1 MLFVLFKSALC
12 AKVKDM
18 TQLIAGP
25 MATLSHEAFRRLV
38 EKFGG
43 PDEYYTEMINAPT
56 LLQKGPFEKYYLM
69 NGPVPQKIV
78 WQLTSK
84 EAASMAAAV
93 EILAPLGGIGID
105 INMGCSA
112 PEIVHSGAGIAW
124 MLKPQEET
132 LSMVKGVKRAMEKAA
147 PAFRLSAKIRLGAD
161 NFSEEKFYDFC
172 KGLCDS
178 GVQRIVLHP
187 RAQREKLSRPPRR
200 YYAQRLAALLKPRGV
215 EVIYNGNVKDAPS
228 ARAALLDCQDCSGLM
243 ISRAAVQK
251 PWIFAQL
258 RAALFGQPSDFS
270 QDLNGAALNG
280 VACADESPNAKGAAA
295 SNDCGLAAAF
305 GSPNSRVDLM
315 QTGLDYIALL
325 QEFQPK
331 EFFKSRM
338 QRFFSYYC
346 DNFTFG
352 HYIKMKMLNAA
363 SPQAAEET
371 FRSYFDEQ
379 PSDRYLAL

>member
-1 MLFVLFKSALC
+1 
-12 AKVKDM
+12 M

-56 LLQKGPFEKYYLM
+56 LMQKGPFEKYYLM
-69 NGPVPQKIV
+69 NGPAPQKIV

-93 EILAPLGGIGID
+93 SVLAPLGGIGID

-112 PEIVHSGAGIAW
+112 PEIFHSGAGIAW
-124 MLKPQEET
+124 MLKPCEET
-132 LSMVKGVKRAMEKAA
+132 FAMVKGVKGAIEKAA
-147 PAFRLSAKIRLGAD
+147 PAFRLSAKLRLGAE
-161 NFSEEKFYDFC
+161 NFKEEDFYDFC
-172 KGLCDS
+172 QGLCDC
-178 GVQRIVLHP
+178 GVQRLVLHP
-187 RAQREKLSRPPRR
+187 RTQREKLARPPRR
-200 YYAQRLAALLKPRGV
+200 YFAERLAQKLNPRGV
-215 EVIYNGNVKDAPS
+215 EVIYNGNVKDTDS
-228 ARAALLDCQDCSGLM
+228 AKAALADCPTCAGLM
-243 ISRAAVQK
+243 ISRASVQK

-258 RAALFGQPSDFS
+258 RGALNQEAPQAQDAGGAAFNGL
-270 QDLNGAALNG
+270 QDLNG
-280 VACADESPNAKGAAA
+280 GAI
-295 SNDCGLAAAF
+295 
-305 GSPNSRVDLM
+305 DLM

-325 QEFQPK
+325 QEFQPP

-352 HYIKMKMLNAA
+352 HYIKSKMLVAA
-363 SPQAAEET
+363 TPEQAEQT
-371 FRSYFDEQ
+371 FHAYFDEQ
-379 PSDRYLAL
+379 PSDRYKRLPCQAGQ

>member
-1 MLFVLFKSALC
+1 
-12 AKVKDM
+12 M

-56 LLQKGPFEKYYLM
+56 LMQKGPFEKYYLM

-84 EAASMAAAV
+84 EADSMAAAV
-93 EILAPLGGIGID
+93 NVLAPLGGIGID

-132 LSMVKGVKRAMEKAA
+132 FAMVRGVKRAMEKAA
-147 PAFRLSAKIRLGAD
+147 PAFRLSVKLRLGAEKF
-161 NFSEEKFYDFC
+161 NEEGFYDFC
-172 KGLCDS
+172 QGLCDS
-178 GVQRIVLHP
+178 GVQRLVLHP
-187 RAQREKLSRPPRR
+187 RTQREKLSRPPRR
-200 YYAQRLAALLKPRGV
+200 YYAQRLAERLKGRGV
-215 EVIYNGNVKDAPS
+215 DVIYNGNVKDAPS
-228 ARAALLDCQDCSGLM
+228 AGAALTDCPDCAGLM
-243 ISRAAVQK
+243 ISRASVQK

-258 RAALFGQPSDFS
+258 RGALSLSGLTRQSFQDKNSGS
-270 QDLNGAALNG
+270 QKDCRVERG
-280 VACADESPNAKGAAA
+280 
-295 SNDCGLAAAF
+295 NDT
-305 GSPNSRVDLM
+305 NIDLM

-325 QEFQPK
+325 QEFQPP

-363 SPQAAEET
+363 TPQEAQDT
-371 FRSYFDEQ
+371 FRAYFNEQ
-379 PSDRYLAL
+379 PDDCFKALQ

>member
-1 MLFVLFKSALC
+1 
-12 AKVKDM
+12 M

-93 EILAPLGGIGID
+93 EVLAPLGGIGID

-132 LSMVKGVKRAMEKAA
+132 LSMVKGVKRAIEKTV
-147 PAFRLSAKIRLGAD
+147 PAYRLSAKIRLGAD

-215 EVIYNGNVKDAPS
+215 EVVYNGNVKDS
-228 ARAALLDCQDCSGLM
+228 ASAAAAMADCPDCSGLM

-258 RAALFGQPSDFS
+258 RGDF
-270 QDLNGAALNG
+270 
-280 VACADESPNAKGAAA
+280 
-295 SNDCGLAAAF
+295 CG
-305 GSPNSRVDLM
+305 GVDLM

-325 QEFQPK
+325 QEFQPP

-346 DNFTFG
+346 DNFAFG

-363 SPQAAEET
+363 TPQEAEET

-379 PSDRYLAL
+379 PDDRFKALQ

>member
-1 MLFVLFKSALC
+1 
-12 AKVKDM
+12 
-18 TQLIAGP
+18 

-56 LLQKGPFEKYYLM
+56 LMQKGPFEKYYLM
-69 NGPVPQKIV
+69 NGPAQEKIV

-84 EAASMAAAV
+84 EADSMAAAV
-93 EILAPLGGIGID
+93 AVLAPLGGIGID
-105 INMGCSA
+105 LNMGCSA

-124 MLKPQEET
+124 MLKPRDET
-132 LSMVKGVKRAMEKAA
+132 LAMVRGVKAAIDKSA
-147 PAFRLSAKIRLGAD
+147 PAFRLSVKLRLGAE
-161 NFSEEKFYDFC
+161 NFKEEEFYDFC
-172 KGLCDS
+172 AGLCDC
-178 GVQRIVLHP
+178 GVQRLVLHP
-187 RAQREKLSRPPRR
+187 RTQREKLSRPPRR
-200 YYAQRLAALLKPRGV
+200 YFAERLAQKLKPRGV
-215 EVIYNGNVKDAPS
+215 DVIYNGNIKDAAS
-228 ARAALLDCQDCSGLM
+228 AKAALADCPACAGLM

-258 RAALFGQPSDFS
+258 RGDDTAI
-270 QDLNGAALNG
+270 
-280 VACADESPNAKGAAA
+280 
-295 SNDCGLAAAF
+295 
-305 GSPNSRVDLM
+305 DLM

-325 QEFQPK
+325 QEFQPP

-363 SPQAAEET
+363 TPEQAQET
-371 FRSYFDEQ
+371 FRAYFDEQ
-379 PSDRYLAL
+379 PSDRFKRA

>member
-1 MLFVLFKSALC
+1 
-12 AKVKDM
+12 M

-93 EILAPLGGIGID
+93 EVLAPLGGIGID

-147 PAFRLSAKIRLGAD
+147 PDFRLSAKIRLGAD

-172 KGLCDS
+172 KGLADS

-215 EVIYNGNVKDAPS
+215 EVIYNGNVKDAAS
-228 ARAALLDCQDCSGLM
+228 ARAALLDCPDCKGLM

-258 RAALFGQPSDFS
+258 RGDF
-270 QDLNGAALNG
+270 
-280 VACADESPNAKGAAA
+280 
-295 SNDCGLAAAF
+295 CG
-305 GSPNSRVDLM
+305 GVDLM

-325 QEFQPK
+325 QEFQPP

-363 SPQAAEET
+363 TPKEAEET

-379 PSDRYLAL
+379 PSDRYLAQ

>member
-1 MLFVLFKSALC
+1 ML
-12 AKVKDM
+12 
-18 TQLIAGP
+18 QLIAGP

-84 EAASMAAAV
+84 EAGSMAAAV
-93 EILAPLGGIGID
+93 EVLATLGGIGID

-132 LSMVKGVKRAMEKAA
+132 LSMVKGVKRAIEKAA
-147 PAFRLSAKIRLGAD
+147 PAYRLSAKIRLGAE

-187 RAQREKLSRPPRR
+187 RTQREKLSRPPRR

-215 EVIYNGNVKDAPS
+215 EVVYNGNVKDAPS
-228 ARAALLDCQDCSGLM
+228 ARAALLDCPDCSGLM

-258 RAALFGQPSDFS
+258 RAAL
-270 QDLNGAALNG
+270 NGDTS
-280 VACADESPNAKGAAA
+280 ADRCPGAKGAAA
-295 SNDCGLAAAF
+295 SNDCGLATAA
-305 GSPNSRVDLM
+305 GLQDPNGRVDLM

-325 QEFQPK
+325 QEFQPP

-363 SPQAAEET
+363 TPQAAEET

-379 PSDRYLAL
+379 PSDRFKALQ

>member
-1 MLFVLFKSALC
+1 
-12 AKVKDM
+12 
-18 TQLIAGP
+18 

-93 EILAPLGGIGID
+93 DVLAPLGGIGID

-147 PAFRLSAKIRLGAD
+147 PAYRLSAKIRLGAD

-200 YYAQRLAALLKPRGV
+200 FYAQRLAALLKPRGV
-215 EVIYNGNVKDAPS
+215 EVIYNGNVKDAAS
-228 ARAALLDCQDCSGLM
+228 AAAALADCPDCSGLM

-258 RAALFGQPSDFS
+258 RGDF
-270 QDLNGAALNG
+270 
-280 VACADESPNAKGAAA
+280 
-295 SNDCGLAAAF
+295 CG
-305 GSPNSRVDLM
+305 GVDLM

-325 QEFQPK
+325 QEFQPP

-363 SPQAAEET
+363 TPQAAEET

-379 PSDRYLAL
+379 PSDRFKALQ

>member
-1 MLFVLFKSALC
+1 
-12 AKVKDM
+12 M

-93 EILAPLGGIGID
+93 EVLAPLGGIGID

-132 LSMVKGVKRAMEKAA
+132 LAMVKGVKRAIEKAA
-147 PAFRLSAKIRLGAD
+147 PAYRLSAKIRLGAD

-178 GVQRIVLHP
+178 GVERIVLHP
-187 RAQREKLSRPPRR
+187 RTQREKLSRPPRR

-215 EVIYNGNVKDAPS
+215 EVIYNGNVKDS
-228 ARAALLDCQDCSGLM
+228 ASAAAALADCPDCAGLM

-258 RAALFGQPSDFS
+258 RGDF
-270 QDLNGAALNG
+270 
-280 VACADESPNAKGAAA
+280 
-295 SNDCGLAAAF
+295 CG
-305 GSPNSRVDLM
+305 GVDLM

-325 QEFQPK
+325 QEFQPP

-363 SPQAAEET
+363 TPQAAEET

-379 PSDRYLAL
+379 PDDRFKALQ

>member
-1 MLFVLFKSALC
+1 
-12 AKVKDM
+12 M

-93 EILAPLGGIGID
+93 EVLAPLGGIGID

-132 LSMVKGVKRAMEKAA
+132 LSMVKGVKRAMEKTA
-147 PAFRLSAKIRLGAD
+147 PAYRLSAKIRLGAD

-200 YYAQRLAALLKPRGV
+200 FYAQRLAALLKPRGV
-215 EVIYNGNVKDAPS
+215 EVIYNGNVKDAAS
-228 ARAALLDCQDCSGLM
+228 ARAALLDCPDCKGLM

-258 RAALFGQPSDFS
+258 RGDF
-270 QDLNGAALNG
+270 
-280 VACADESPNAKGAAA
+280 
-295 SNDCGLAAAF
+295 CG
-305 GSPNSRVDLM
+305 GVDLM

-325 QEFQPK
+325 QEFQPP

-346 DNFTFG
+346 DNFNFG

-363 SPQAAEET
+363 TPQAAEET

-379 PSDRYLAL
+379 PSDRFKDLQ

>member
-1 MLFVLFKSALC
+1 
-12 AKVKDM
+12 
-18 TQLIAGP
+18 

-93 EILAPLGGIGID
+93 EVLAPLGGIGID

-147 PAFRLSAKIRLGAD
+147 PAYRLSAKIRLGAD

-178 GVQRIVLHP
+178 GVERIVLHP
-187 RAQREKLSRPPRR
+187 RSQREKLSRPPRR
-200 YYAQRLAALLKPRGV
+200 FYAQRLAALLKPRGV

-228 ARAALLDCQDCSGLM
+228 ARAALLDCPDCAGLM

-258 RAALFGQPSDFS
+258 RAALLGQPSDFS
-270 QDLNGAALNG
+270 QDLNGAA
-280 VACADESPNAKGAAA
+280 CADESPSAKGAAA
-295 SNDCGLAAAF
+295 SNDCALAR
-305 GSPNSRVDLM
+305 GRIDLM

-325 QEFQPK
+325 QEFQPP

-346 DNFTFG
+346 DNFAFG

-363 SPQAAEET
+363 TPQEAEET

-379 PSDRYLAL
+379 PSDRFKALQ

>member
-1 MLFVLFKSALC
+1 MLFVLFNSALC
-12 AKVKDM
+12 AKVKIM

-84 EAASMAAAV
+84 EANSMAAAV
-93 EILAPLGGIGID
+93 EVLAPLGGIGID

-132 LSMVKGVKRAMEKAA
+132 LSMVKGVKRAMKKAA
-147 PAFRLSAKIRLGAD
+147 PAFRLSAKIRLGAE

-200 YYAQRLAALLKPRGV
+200 FYAQRLAAILKPRGV
-215 EVIYNGNVKDAPS
+215 EVIYNGNVKDAAS
-228 ARAALLDCQDCSGLM
+228 ASAALADCPDCSGLM

-258 RAALFGQPSDFS
+258 RGDF
-270 QDLNGAALNG
+270 
-280 VACADESPNAKGAAA
+280 
-295 SNDCGLAAAF
+295 CG
-305 GSPNSRVDLM
+305 RIDLM

-363 SPQAAEET
+363 TPQAAEET

-379 PSDRYLAL
+379 PDDRYLAQ

>member
-1 MLFVLFKSALC
+1 
-12 AKVKDM
+12 M

-25 MATLSHEAFRRLV
+25 MATLSHEGFRRLV

-93 EILAPLGGIGID
+93 EVLAPLGGIGID

-132 LSMVKGVKRAMEKAA
+132 LSMVKSVKCAMEKAA
-147 PAFRLSAKIRLGAD
+147 PAYRLSAKIRLGAD

-187 RAQREKLSRPPRR
+187 RTQREKLSRPPRR
-200 YYAQRLAALLKPRGV
+200 FYAQRLAALLKPRGV
-215 EVIYNGNVKDAPS
+215 EVIYNGNVKDAAS
-228 ARAALLDCQDCSGLM
+228 AAAAMADCPDCAGLM

-258 RAALFGQPSDFS
+258 RGDF
-270 QDLNGAALNG
+270 
-280 VACADESPNAKGAAA
+280 
-295 SNDCGLAAAF
+295 CG
-305 GSPNSRVDLM
+305 GVDLM

-325 QEFQPK
+325 QEFQPP

-346 DNFTFG
+346 DNFSFG

-363 SPQAAEET
+363 TPQAAEET

-379 PSDRYLAL
+379 PSDRFKALQ

>member
-1 MLFVLFKSALC
+1 
-12 AKVKDM
+12 M

-93 EILAPLGGIGID
+93 EVLAPLGGIGID

-215 EVIYNGNVKDAPS
+215 EVIYNGNVKDS
-228 ARAALLDCQDCSGLM
+228 ASASAALADCPDCAGLM

-258 RAALFGQPSDFS
+258 RAAL
-270 QDLNGAALNG
+270 NGDTS
-280 VACADESPNAKGAAA
+280 ADGCPGAKGAAA
-295 SNDCGLAAAF
+295 SNDCALATAS
-305 GSPNSRVDLM
+305 GSPNGGVDLM

-346 DNFTFG
+346 DNFAFG

-363 SPQAAEET
+363 TPQAAEET

-379 PSDRYLAL
+379 PSDRFKALQ

>member
-1 MLFVLFKSALC
+1 MRYYNG
-12 AKVKDM
+12 M

-56 LLQKGPFEKYYLM
+56 LMQKGPFEKYYLM
-69 NGPVPQKIV
+69 NGPAPQKIV

-84 EAASMAAAV
+84 EADSMAAAV
-93 EILAPLGGIGID
+93 AVLAPLGGIGID

-124 MLKPQEET
+124 MLKPREET
-132 LSMVKGVKRAMEKAA
+132 FAMVRGVKDAIEKTA
-147 PAFRLSAKIRLGAD
+147 PSFRLSAKLRLGAEK
-161 NFSEEKFYDFC
+161 FKEEEFYDFC
-172 KGLCDS
+172 QGLCDC
-178 GVQRIVLHP
+178 GVQRLVLHP
-187 RAQREKLSRPPRR
+187 RTQREKLARPPRR
-200 YYAQRLAALLKPRGV
+200 YFAERLAQKLKGRGV
-215 EVIYNGNVKDAPS
+215 QVIYNGNVKDTES
-228 ARAALLDCQDCSGLM
+228 AKAALLDCPTCAGLM
-243 ISRAAVQK
+243 ISRASVQK

-258 RAALFGQPSDFS
+258 RGALD
-270 QDLNGAALNG
+270 GAI
-280 VACADESPNAKGAAA
+280 
-295 SNDCGLAAAF
+295 
-305 GSPNSRVDLM
+305 DLM

-325 QEFQPK
+325 QEFQPP

-352 HYIKMKMLNAA
+352 HYIKSKMLIAA
-363 SPQAAEET
+363 TPEQAEQT
-371 FRSYFDEQ
+371 FRAYFEEV
-379 PSDRYLAL
+379 PNDRYLARLQK

>member
-1 MLFVLFKSALC
+1 
-12 AKVKDM
+12 M

-84 EAASMAAAV
+84 EANSMAAAV
-93 EILAPLGGIGID
+93 EVLAPLGGIGID

-147 PAFRLSAKIRLGAD
+147 PAYRLSAKIRLGAD

-187 RAQREKLSRPPRR
+187 RTQREKLSRPPRR

-215 EVIYNGNVKDAPS
+215 EVVYNGNVKDAAS
-228 ARAALLDCQDCSGLM
+228 AAAALADCPDCAGLM

-258 RAALFGQPSDFS
+258 RGDFC
-270 QDLNGAALNG
+270 D
-280 VACADESPNAKGAAA
+280 
-295 SNDCGLAAAF
+295 
-305 GSPNSRVDLM
+305 RIDLM

-363 SPQAAEET
+363 TPQEAEET

-379 PSDRYLAL
+379 PDDRFKVLQ

>member
-1 MLFVLFKSALC
+1 
-12 AKVKDM
+12 M

-93 EILAPLGGIGID
+93 EVLAPLGGIGID

-132 LSMVKGVKRAMEKAA
+132 LSMVKGVKRAMEKTA
-147 PAFRLSAKIRLGAD
+147 PAYRLSAKIRLGAD

-200 YYAQRLAALLKPRGV
+200 FYAQRLAALLKPRGV
-215 EVIYNGNVKDAPS
+215 EVIYNGNVKDAAS
-228 ARAALLDCQDCSGLM
+228 ARAALLDCPDCKGLM

-258 RAALFGQPSDFS
+258 RGDF
-270 QDLNGAALNG
+270 
-280 VACADESPNAKGAAA
+280 
-295 SNDCGLAAAF
+295 CG
-305 GSPNSRVDLM
+305 GVDLM

-325 QEFQPK
+325 QEFQPP

-363 SPQAAEET
+363 TPQAAEET

-379 PSDRYLAL
+379 PSDRFKDLQ

>member
-1 MLFVLFKSALC
+1 
-12 AKVKDM
+12 
-18 TQLIAGP
+18 

-93 EILAPLGGIGID
+93 EVLAPLGGIGID

-147 PAFRLSAKIRLGAD
+147 PAFRLSAKIRLGAE

-187 RAQREKLSRPPRR
+187 RTQREKLSRPPRR
-200 YYAQRLAALLKPRGV
+200 FYAQRLAALLKPRGV

-228 ARAALLDCQDCSGLM
+228 ARAALADCPDCSGLM

-258 RAALFGQPSDFS
+258 RGDF
-270 QDLNGAALNG
+270 
-280 VACADESPNAKGAAA
+280 
-295 SNDCGLAAAF
+295 CG
-305 GSPNSRVDLM
+305 GVDLM

-325 QEFQPK
+325 QEFQPP

-363 SPQAAEET
+363 TPQEAEET
-371 FRSYFDEQ
+371 FRSYFEEQ
-379 PSDRYLAL
+379 PDDRFKALQ

>member
-1 MLFVLFKSALC
+1 
-12 AKVKDM
+12 M

-56 LLQKGPFEKYYLM
+56 LMQKGPFEKYYLM
-69 NGPVPQKIV
+69 NGPAPQKIV

-84 EAASMAAAV
+84 EADSMAAAV
-93 EILAPLGGIGID
+93 AVLAPLGGIGID
-105 INMGCSA
+105 LNMGCSA

-124 MLKPQEET
+124 MLKPPEET
-132 LSMVKGVKRAMEKAA
+132 FAMVRGVKAAIEKSA
-147 PAFRLSAKIRLGAD
+147 PTFRLSAKLRLGAE

-178 GVQRIVLHP
+178 GVQRLVLHP
-187 RAQREKLSRPPRR
+187 RTQREKLARPPRR
-200 YYAQRLAALLKPRGV
+200 HYAQKLAEFLKPRGV
-215 EVIYNGNVKDAPS
+215 DVIYNGNVKDAAS
-228 ARAALLDCQDCSGLM
+228 ARAALTDCPTCAGLM

-258 RAALFGQPSDFS
+258 RGKLLGQPRNFS
-270 QDLNGAALNG
+270 QTQDAG
-280 VACADESPNAKGAAA
+280 GAAA
-295 SNDCGLAAAF
+295 SSNCGLATN
-305 GSPNSRVDLM
+305 GRIDLL

-325 QEFQPK
+325 QEFQPP

-352 HYIKMKMLNAA
+352 HYIKSKMLNAA
-363 SPQAAEET
+363 TPQEAQDT
-371 FRSYFDEQ
+371 FRAYFDEQ
-379 PSDRYLAL
+379 PSDRFKALQ

>member
-1 MLFVLFKSALC
+1 
-12 AKVKDM
+12 M

-93 EILAPLGGIGID
+93 EVLAPLGGIGID

-147 PAFRLSAKIRLGAD
+147 PDFRLSAKIRLGAD

-178 GVQRIVLHP
+178 GVERIVLHP

-200 YYAQRLAALLKPRGV
+200 FYAQRLAALLKPRGV
-215 EVIYNGNVKDAPS
+215 EVIYNGNVKDAAS
-228 ARAALLDCQDCSGLM
+228 AAAALADCPDCSGLM

-258 RAALFGQPSDFS
+258 RGDF
-270 QDLNGAALNG
+270 
-280 VACADESPNAKGAAA
+280 
-295 SNDCGLAAAF
+295 CG
-305 GSPNSRVDLM
+305 GVDLM

-325 QEFQPK
+325 QEFQPP

-346 DNFTFG
+346 DNFAFG

-363 SPQAAEET
+363 TPQEAEET

-379 PSDRYLAL
+379 PSDRFKALQ

>member
-1 MLFVLFKSALC
+1 
-12 AKVKDM
+12 M

-93 EILAPLGGIGID
+93 EVLAPLGGIGID

-147 PAFRLSAKIRLGAD
+147 PDFRLSAKIRLGAE

-187 RAQREKLSRPPRR
+187 RSQREKLSRPPRR

-228 ARAALLDCQDCSGLM
+228 ARAALLDCPDCSGLM

-258 RAALFGQPSDFS
+258 RGDF
-270 QDLNGAALNG
+270 
-280 VACADESPNAKGAAA
+280 
-295 SNDCGLAAAF
+295 CG
-305 GSPNSRVDLM
+305 RIDLM

-363 SPQAAEET
+363 TPQAAEET

-379 PSDRYLAL
+379 PDDRYLAQ

>member
-1 MLFVLFKSALC
+1 
-12 AKVKDM
+12 
-18 TQLIAGP
+18 

-56 LLQKGPFEKYYLM
+56 LMQKGPFEKYYLM
-69 NGPVPQKIV
+69 NGPAPQKIV

-84 EAASMAAAV
+84 EADSMAAAV
-93 EILAPLGGIGID
+93 SVLAPLGGIGID
-105 INMGCSA
+105 LNMGCSA

-132 LSMVKGVKRAMEKAA
+132 LAMVRGVKAAIEKSA
-147 PAFRLSAKIRLGAD
+147 PAYRLSAKLRLGAE

-178 GVQRIVLHP
+178 GVQRLVLHP
-187 RAQREKLSRPPRR
+187 RTQREKLSRPPRR
-200 YYAQRLAALLKPRGV
+200 HYAQKLAELLKPRGV
-215 EVIYNGNVKDAPS
+215 DVIYNGNVKDEAS
-228 ARAALLDCQDCSGLM
+228 ARAALADCPDCAGLM
-243 ISRAAVQK
+243 ISRACVQK

-258 RAALFGQPSDFS
+258 RGEPLGQPRNFS
-270 QDLNGAALNG
+270 QTQDAG
-280 VACADESPNAKGAAA
+280 GAAA
-295 SNDCGLAAAF
+295 SSNCGLATN
-305 GSPNSRVDLM
+305 GRIDLL
-315 QTGLDYIALL
+315 QTGLDYIELL
-325 QEFQPK
+325 QEFQPP

-352 HYIKMKMLNAA
+352 HYIKSKMLNAA
-363 SPQAAEET
+363 TPQEAQDT
-371 FRSYFDEQ
+371 FRAYFDEQ
-379 PSDRYLAL
+379 PSDRFKVLQ

>member
-1 MLFVLFKSALC
+1 
-12 AKVKDM
+12 M

-84 EAASMAAAV
+84 EADSMAAAV
-93 EILAPLGGIGID
+93 EVLAPLGGIGID

-178 GVQRIVLHP
+178 GVERIVLHP

-200 YYAQRLAALLKPRGV
+200 FYAQRLAALLKPRGV
-215 EVIYNGNVKDAPS
+215 EVIYNGNVKDS
-228 ARAALLDCQDCSGLM
+228 ASAAAAMADCPDCSGLM

-258 RAALFGQPSDFS
+258 RGDF
-270 QDLNGAALNG
+270 
-280 VACADESPNAKGAAA
+280 
-295 SNDCGLAAAF
+295 CG
-305 GSPNSRVDLM
+305 GVDLM
-315 QTGLDYIALL
+315 QTGLDYITLL
-325 QEFQPK
+325 QEFQPP

-363 SPQAAEET
+363 TPQEAEKT
-371 FRSYFDEQ
+371 FRSYFEEQ
-379 PSDRYLAL
+379 PDDRFKALQ

>member
-1 MLFVLFKSALC
+1 
-12 AKVKDM
+12 
-18 TQLIAGP
+18 

-93 EILAPLGGIGID
+93 EVLAPLGGIGID

-147 PAFRLSAKIRLGAD
+147 PAYRLSAKIRLGAE

-187 RAQREKLSRPPRR
+187 RSQREKLSRPPRR
-200 YYAQRLAALLKPRGV
+200 FYAQRLAALLKPRGV
-215 EVIYNGNVKDAPS
+215 EVVYNGNVKDAPS
-228 ARAALLDCQDCSGLM
+228 ARAALLDCPDCSGLM

-258 RAALFGQPSDFS
+258 RGDF
-270 QDLNGAALNG
+270 
-280 VACADESPNAKGAAA
+280 
-295 SNDCGLAAAF
+295 CG
-305 GSPNSRVDLM
+305 GVDLM

-363 SPQAAEET
+363 TPQAAEEI

-379 PSDRYLAL
+379 PSDRYLAQ

>member
-1 MLFVLFKSALC
+1 
-12 AKVKDM
+12 M

-56 LLQKGPFEKYYLM
+56 LMQKGPFEKYYLM
-69 NGPVPQKIV
+69 NGPAPEKIV

-84 EAASMAAAV
+84 EADSMAAAV
-93 EILAPLGGIGID
+93 EVLAPLGGIGID
-105 INMGCSA
+105 LNMGCSA

-124 MLKPQEET
+124 MLKPREET
-132 LSMVKGVKRAMEKAA
+132 LAMVRGVKAAMEKSA
-147 PAFRLSAKIRLGAD
+147 PAFRLSVKLRLGAE
-161 NFSEEKFYDFC
+161 NFKEEDFYDFC
-172 KGLCDS
+172 QGLCDS
-178 GVQRIVLHP
+178 GVQRLVLHP
-187 RAQREKLSRPPRR
+187 RTQREKLSRPPRR
-200 YYAQRLAALLKPRGV
+200 YFAERLAQKLKASGV
-215 EVIYNGNVKDAPS
+215 DIIYNGNVKNTSS
-228 ARAALLDCQDCSGLM
+228 AQAALADCPTCSGLM
-243 ISRAAVQK
+243 ISRASVQK

-258 RAALFGQPSDFS
+258 RGALSLSGLPRQSF
-270 QDLNGAALNG
+270 QDKN
-280 VACADESPNAKGAAA
+280 
-295 SNDCGLAAAF
+295 F
-305 GSPNSRVDLM
+305 GSQKDCRVERGNDTNIDLM
-315 QTGLDYIALL
+315 QTGLDYIELL
-325 QEFQPK
+325 QEFQPP

-363 SPQAAEET
+363 APQEAQEI

-379 PSDRYLAL
+379 PDDRFKVLQ

>member
-1 MLFVLFKSALC
+1 
-12 AKVKDM
+12 M

-56 LLQKGPFEKYYLM
+56 LMQKGPFEKYYLM
-69 NGPVPQKIV
+69 NGPAPEKIV

-84 EAASMAAAV
+84 EADSMAAAV
-93 EILAPLGGIGID
+93 EVLAPLGGIGID
-105 INMGCSA
+105 LNMGCSA

-124 MLKPQEET
+124 MLKPREET
-132 LSMVKGVKRAMEKAA
+132 LAMVRGVKAAIEKTA
-147 PAFRLSAKIRLGAD
+147 PAFRLSVKLRLGAE
-161 NFSEEKFYDFC
+161 NFKEEDFYDFC
-172 KGLCDS
+172 QGLCDS
-178 GVQRIVLHP
+178 GVQRLVLHP
-187 RAQREKLSRPPRR
+187 RTQREKLSRPPRR
-200 YYAQRLAALLKPRGV
+200 YFAERLAQKLKARGV
-215 EVIYNGNVKDAPS
+215 DVIYNGNVKDTES
-228 ARAALLDCQDCSGLM
+228 AQAALSDCPACSGLM
-243 ISRAAVQK
+243 ISRASVQK

-258 RAALFGQPSDFS
+258 RAVLDDKRAS
-270 QDLNGAALNG
+270 QAQ
-280 VACADESPNAKGAAA
+280 EAAA
-295 SNDCGLAAAF
+295 STDF
-305 GSPNSRVDLM
+305 GAPGNTGMSIDLM
-315 QTGLDYIALL
+315 QTGLDYIELL
-325 QEFQPK
+325 QEFQPP

-363 SPQAAEET
+363 TPEQAQII

-379 PSDRYLAL
+379 PDDRFKVLQ

>member
-1 MLFVLFKSALC
+1 
-12 AKVKDM
+12 M

-56 LLQKGPFEKYYLM
+56 LMQKGPFEKYYLM
-69 NGPVPQKIV
+69 NGPAPQKIV

-84 EAASMAAAV
+84 EADSMAAAV
-93 EILAPLGGIGID
+93 AVLAPLGGIGID

-124 MLKPQEET
+124 MLKPREET
-132 LSMVKGVKRAMEKAA
+132 FAMVKGVKDAIEKTA
-147 PAFRLSAKIRLGAD
+147 PAFRLSVKLRLGAE
-161 NFSEEKFYDFC
+161 NFKEEEFYDFC
-172 KGLCDS
+172 QGLCDY
-178 GVQRIVLHP
+178 GVQRLVLHP
-187 RAQREKLSRPPRR
+187 RTQREKLARPPRR
-200 YYAQRLAALLKPRGV
+200 YFAERLAQRLQPRGV
-215 EVIYNGNVKDAPS
+215 QVIYNGNVKDDAS
-228 ARAALLDCQDCSGLM
+228 AKAALADCPTCAGLM
-243 ISRAAVQK
+243 ISRASVQK

-258 RAALFGQPSDFS
+258 RGALDQEAPQA
-270 QDLNGAALNG
+270 QDAGGAI
-280 VACADESPNAKGAAA
+280 
-295 SNDCGLAAAF
+295 
-305 GSPNSRVDLM
+305 DLM

-325 QEFQPK
+325 QEFQPP

-352 HYIKMKMLNAA
+352 HYIKSKMLVAA
-363 SPQAAEET
+363 TPEQAEQT
-371 FRSYFDEQ
+371 FRAYFDEQ
-379 PSDRYLAL
+379 PSDRFKRA